1 MIRLAIPN
9 KGRLRPPTLRLLA
22 RIGLHAPS
30 DGEHDRG
37 LTVAT
42 ADRRYQLLSVNA
54 RDVATFVDRGA
65 ADVGITGTDLLEE
78 SGRPLAV
85 AVSLG
90 FGRSRLV
97 LAVPE
102 TSEVRRAEDLAPGTR
117 VATSLPRL
125 ARVYFE
131 ALARSVEVVPLSGA
145 VEAAPAIGIAD
156 AILDLVETGATLRSN
171 GLREVAT
178 VREVEAAAVARPGL
192 AGTDRGRVEELLLAL
207 RSVVRAERSRYL
219 MANVPAALLPEL
231 SSLLPGVG
239 GPTVLPLLGRDDW
252 VAIHAVVDAAAVN
265 GIVAVLTDR
274 GATGIL
280 VTPLERLVAA

>member
-1 MIRLAIPN
+1 MIRIAIPN
-9 KGRLRPPTLRLLA
+9 KGRLRAPTLRLLA
-22 RIGLHAPS
+22 RIGLTTP
-30 DGEHDRG
+30 DNGDQDRG
-37 LTVAT
+37 LTVVT

-54 RDVATFVDRGA
+54 RDVPTFVDRGA
-65 ADVGITGTDLLEE
+65 ADVAITGTDLLEE
-78 SGRPLAV
+78 SGRPLEV
-85 AVSLG
+85 AEPLG

-102 TSEVRRAEDLAPGTR
+102 RSGARGAEDLAPGTR
-117 VATSLPRL
+117 VATSMPRL
-125 ARVYFE
+125 ARGYFE
-131 ALARSVEVVPLSGA
+131 SIGRSVEIVTLSGA

-178 VREVEAAAVARPGL
+178 VREVEAAAIVRAGL
-192 AGTDRGRVEELLLAL
+192 VGTDRERVDELLLAL
-207 RSVVRAERSRYL
+207 RSVVRADRSRYL

-239 GPTVLPLLGRDDW
+239 GPTVLPLLGREDW
-252 VAIHAVVDAAAVN
+252 VAIHAVVDASAVN
-265 GIVAVLTDR
+265 GIVAVLKIR